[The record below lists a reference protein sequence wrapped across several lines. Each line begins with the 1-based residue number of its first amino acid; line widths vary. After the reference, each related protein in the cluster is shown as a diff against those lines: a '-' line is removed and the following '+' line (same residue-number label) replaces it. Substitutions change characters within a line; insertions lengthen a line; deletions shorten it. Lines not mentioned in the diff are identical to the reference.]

1 MIEAPRL
8 RDEPLPP
15 APPELDALE
24 RRVAHL
30 EDAVAALQDTAAL
43 EDRLATRV
51 SERVQ
56 RVPASS
62 GVLIE
67 VGRRLL
73 PAFEPATAGG
83 ATAAPAGRGWL
94 FTDLYT
100 ELRAIFWM
108 YLDRRYRVGWTCRL
122 LPAVFLC
129 AIFMSWWILGH
140 GIPIIGPFL
149 DKAFDVAL
157 VIVTYKV
164 LSRGAQRYRAALA
177 TFDTPA
183 V

>member
-1 MIEAPRL
+1 MIETPRL

-15 APPELDALE
+15 GAPDLEALE

-51 SERVQ
+51 AERIH
-56 RVPASS
+56 RGPAAS

-73 PAFEPATAGG
+73 PAFGPAIPSGSDG
-83 ATAAPAGRGWL
+83 ASAGRAWL
-94 FTDLYT
+94 FSDLYT

-122 LPAVFLC
+122 LPPVFLVVLL
-129 AIFMSWWILGH
+129 MSWWVLG
-140 GIPIIGPFL
+140 GVPFVGPLL
-149 DKAFDVAL
+149 DKTFDVAL
-157 VIVTYKV
+157 VVVTYKV
-164 LSRGAQRYRAALA
+164 LSREAQRYREAILS
-177 TFDTPA
+177 FGPPP